1 MKRLDAAT
9 ALLLTLCAAG
19 LLSGLGRLPALTSDE
34 AWVGLY
40 AGRLAALGLFTPHE
54 MNTYTGPL
62 FGLAIMKMF
71 AALGASVRSL
81 RLFGAGA
88 NVLAFVLLA
97 AHLRRRGGAAA
108 AAWWALALTASVYLL
123 LKSRQAW
130 ECYALQPIMLAL
142 TFWVLDG
149 PASWPRAFALAALCV
164 VGAQN
169 HFIYLSIPLSLCAL
183 FTARA
188 QRGEPGADAWLRAAA
203 SALGAGA
210 ILFLVKPRL
219 TDAAWNV
226 ERVWALPLFF
236 ALPALSA
243 AAFAAGPWELP
254 LLRLLPRRAG
264 AYVFALGLT
273 AFAVWHGVPLWQALS
288 GPTLWKR
295 TFSWDAPVFLDAPL
309 WLWGTLVLSVA
320 AWRAGRAWHG
330 REELTPAETTLALWP
345 AAYAAIFILFRNTSS
360 FRYYSLIQF
369 LTLASAAAGLARLPR
384 PDRRWALAL
393 GVCAAVAAQAAF
405 WRELRA
411 PADRRPLR
419 FKIGWHAE
427 NSMDFARKDA
437 LFAAF
442 DASGACAVGR
452 QQDSFVAIPL
462 NFHHLMSDP
471 HPCDPSRTF
480 TAFQCPDCAHPPFFR
495 WETEPNPAAGHPAF

>member
-1 MKRLDAAT
+1 MRRLDAAT
-9 ALLLTLCAAG
+9 LLLLALCAVG

-40 AGRLAALGLFTPHE
+40 AGRLAARGLFTPHE

-62 FGLAIMKMF
+62 FGLAIMRTF

-88 NVLAFVLLA
+88 NALAFVLLA
-97 AHLRRRGGAAA
+97 AHLRRRLGAAA
-108 AAWWALALTASVYLL
+108 AGWWALSLAASVYLL

-130 ECYALQPIMLAL
+130 ECYALQPLLLAL

-149 PASWPRAFALAALCV
+149 PASWPRALALAALCV

-169 HFIYLSIPLSLCAL
+169 HFIYLSIPLSLCVLYA
-183 FTARA
+183 ARA
-188 QRGEPGADAWLRAAA
+188 ARGEPGAAQWLRAAVA
-203 SALGAGA
+203 ALGAGA

-219 TDAAWNV
+219 SEAAWSA
-226 ERVWALPLFF
+226 ERVWAVPLFF
-236 ALPALSA
+236 ALPVLAA
-243 AAFAAGPWELP
+243 AAFAAGAWERP

-264 AYVFALGLT
+264 AYVFALGLA
-273 AFAVWHGVPLWQALS
+273 AFAVWHGAPLWQALS

-295 TFSWDAPVFLDAPL
+295 TFSWDAPAALDAPL
-309 WLWGTLVLSVA
+309 WAWGAFVLAVA
-320 AWRAGRAWHG
+320 AWRAARAWHG
-330 REELTPAETTLALWP
+330 REGLTPAETTLALWP

-393 GVCAAVAAQAAF
+393 GACAAVVAQAAF

-419 FKIGWHAE
+419 FKIGFHAE
-427 NSMDFARKDA
+427 NSWDFARKDA
-437 LFAAF
+437 LFSAF
-442 DASGACAVGR
+442 DASGACLIGR
-452 QQDSFVAIPL
+452 QQDSFVSIPL
-462 NFHHLMSDP
+462 DFHHLMSDP
-471 HPCDPSRTF
+471 KPCDPAREF
-480 TAFQCPDCAHPPFFR
+480 TAVQCQDCSSPPYYR
-495 WETEPNPAAGHPAF
+495 WSVAPAAAR

>member
-1 MKRLDAAT
+1 MKRLDVAT
-9 ALLLTLCAAG
+9 LALLALCAG
-19 LLSGLGRLPALTSDE
+19 GILSGLGRFPALTCDE

-40 AGRLAALGLFTPHE
+40 AGRLAARGLFTPHE

-62 FGLAIMKMF
+62 FGLAIMNVF
-71 AALGASVRSL
+71 AVFGTGVRSL

-97 AHLRRRGGAAA
+97 AHLRRRGGATV

-130 ECYALQPIMLAL
+130 ECYALQPLLLAL

-164 VGAQN
+164 IGAQN
-169 HFIYLSIPLSLCAL
+169 HFIYLSIPLSLCVLYA
-183 FTARA
+183 ARA
-188 QRGEPGADAWLRAAA
+188 QRGESGADEWLRA
-203 SALGAGA
+203 SICALGAGA

-219 TDAAWNV
+219 TEAAWNA

-236 ALPALSA
+236 ALPAFSA
-243 AAFAAGPWELP
+243 AAFATGTWERP
-254 LLRLLPRRAG
+254 LMRLLPRRAG
-264 AYVFALGLT
+264 VYVFALGLV
-273 AFAVWHGVPLWQALS
+273 AFAVWHGVPLWQVLS

-295 TFSWDAPVFLDAPL
+295 TFSWDAPAFLDAPL
-309 WLWGTLVLSVA
+309 WLWGTLVLAVA
-320 AWRAGRAWHG
+320 AWRAVRAGHG
-330 REELTPAETTLALWP
+330 REGLTSAETTLALWP

-393 GVCAAVAAQAAF
+393 GVCVAVAAQSVF

-411 PADRRPLR
+411 PAERRPLR
-419 FKIGWHAE
+419 FKICWHSE
-427 NSMDFARKDA
+427 NSWDFARNEA

-442 DASGACAVGR
+442 DASGACGIG
-452 QQDSFVAIPL
+452 QQDNFVFLPL
-462 NFHHLMSDP
+462 AFHHVMGDP

-480 TAFQCPDCAHPPFFR
+480 TAVQCPDCVRPPFFH
-495 WETEPNPAAGHPAF
+495 WETGLNSAAAHP

>member
-9 ALLLTLCAAG
+9 LGLLALCAAG

-40 AGRLAALGLFTPHE
+40 AGRLAARGLFTPHE

-62 FGLAIMKMF
+62 FGLAIGRVF

-97 AHLRRRGGAAA
+97 AHLRRRAGAAA
-108 AAWWALALTASVYLL
+108 AAWWALSLAASVYLL

-130 ECYALQPIMLAL
+130 ECYALQPLLLAL

-149 PASWPRAFALAALCV
+149 PASSPRAFALAALCV
-164 VGAQN
+164 VGASN
-169 HFIYLSIPLSLCAL
+169 HFIYLSIPLSLCVLYAVR
-183 FTARA
+183 AR
-188 QRGEPGADAWLRAAA
+188 RGEPGAADWLRAAA
-203 SALGAGA
+203 CALGAGA

-219 TDAAWNV
+219 TDAAWNAQ
-226 ERVWALPLFF
+226 RVWAVPLFF
-236 ALPALSA
+236 ALPFFSA
-243 AAFAAGPWELP
+243 AAYAAGTWERP
-254 LLRLLPRRAG
+254 LLRLLPPRAV
-264 AYVFALGLT
+264 ARVVALGLI

-288 GPTLWKR
+288 GPTVWKR
-295 TFSWDAPVFLDAPL
+295 TFSWNAPLILDVPL
-309 WLWGTLVLSVA
+309 WLWGSSVLAVA
-320 AWRAGRAWHG
+320 AWRAARAWHG
-330 REELTPAETTLALWP
+330 REELTAAETTLALWP

-384 PDRRWALAL
+384 PDRRGAAAL
-393 GVCAAVAAQAAF
+393 GVCAAIAAQAAF
-405 WRELRA
+405 WRELRV

-427 NSMDFARKDA
+427 NSLDFARKDA

-442 DASGACAVGR
+442 DASGACAIGR
-452 QQDSFVAIPL
+452 QQDSFVSIPL
-462 NFHHLMSDP
+462 DFHHLMSDP
-471 HPCDPSRTF
+471 RPCDPALTF
-480 TAFQCPDCAHPPFFR
+480 TAVQCPDCAQAPFFR
-495 WETEPNPAAGHPAF
+495 WSVGPAESAPN